1 MITPGSGTRSAH
13 RSAAQPAPPQVGP
26 PKGGLPELGLP
37 ELRALRRAALREE
50 RDLSFVRRLLQ
61 GRIDIL
67 QAERRRRIAQEPGL
81 LDQLPRILA
90 DGPSRQRSSAR
101 HVTLGTPLSEEYR
114 QLTEE
119 MLGQVELSDLSAL
132 DDDELHDA
140 LGRLARWEAHVS
152 RRRQELHRTADGC
165 GAEIARRYRE
175 GEAQVDDL
183 LS

>member
-1 MITPGSGTRSAH
+1 MRSLPRDVTRPDLGT
-13 RSAAQPAPPQVGP
+13 
-26 PKGGLPELGLP
+26 LGLS
-37 ELRALRRAALREE
+37 ELRILRRAAQREE
-50 RDLSFVRRLLQ
+50 ADLSFVRRLLQ

-67 QAERRRRIAQEPGL
+67 QAERRRRVGREPEL

-101 HVTLGTPLSEEYR
+101 HVTLGTPASEEYR
-114 QLTEE
+114 RLAEE
-119 MLGQVELSDLSAL
+119 MLGEVELSDLSRL

-140 LGRLARWEAHVS
+140 LGRLARWEAEVS